1 MILTTLLFLFS
12 FLPAQTENYLKAD
25 KLPREA
31 AQVQAFV
38 PAGWQLEQQIE
49 GDLNRDA
56 LADAAL
62 VLVEKLPPKADKD
75 NPPERNRAL
84 VILFK
89 TPAGQWQRAAVGNRV
104 LLCTRCGGAFFGV
117 VEAPVEVSIANGVV
131 IVNQEF
137 GSRNLT
143 RQTLRFRYEPASQKM
158 ALIGLDLHDADR
170 VTGTIVEE
178 STNFL
183 TGVKV
188 RKQTRLQKGTDK
200 ELPPVSTRQQVSK
213 ILKPLET
220 VNYEDYYAN

>member
-1 MILTTLLFLFS
+1 MILTILVFLCS
-12 FLPAQTENYLKAD
+12 FFPTQSENYLNPAS
-25 KLPREA
+25 LPREA

-38 PAGWQLEQQIE
+38 PAGWQLESRVE

-56 LADAAL
+56 AADAAL
-62 VLVEKLPPKADKD
+62 VLVEKLPPNADKE

-89 TPAGQWQRAAVGNRV
+89 TAAGQWQRAAVGSKV

-117 VEAPVEVSIANGVV
+117 AETPVEVAITNGVL

-143 RQTLRFRYEPASQKM
+143 RQTFRFRYEPAVRKFV
-158 ALIGLDLHDADR
+158 LIGLDLHDADR
-170 VTGTIVEE
+170 ATGATVEE

-183 TGVKV
+183 TGVKL
-188 RKQTRLQKGTDK
+188 RKQTRLQKRTGN
-200 ELPPVSTRQQVSK
+200 ELPPVTTRQQVAK
-213 ILKPLET
+213 TLKPLED